1 MLNSPSGMQKE
12 GFMSRDDVE
21 KVFVKLAKDNRRL
34 NVLQQKSEYAIHE
47 ISKKLHSLKGLNMDS
62 ELDELKE
69 TFENRFK
76 SIENDN
82 KDNQYKLFDELDEK
96 VNSLEDKIEKIE
108 DQKMASME
116 DRVWNFIID
125 QSL

>member
-1 MLNSPSGMQKE
+1 
-12 GFMSRDDVE
+12 
-21 KVFVKLAKDNRRL
+21 
-34 NVLQQKSEYAIHE
+34 
-47 ISKKLHSLKGLNMDS
+47 MDS

-96 VNSLEDKIEKIE
+96 VNSLEDKIENIE

-116 DRVWNFIID
+116 DRVSKI
-125 QSL
+125 SK

>member
-1 MLNSPSGMQKE
+1 
-12 GFMSRDDVE
+12 MSRDDVE

-116 DRVWNFIID
+116 DRVSKI
-125 QSL
+125 SK

>member
-1 MLNSPSGMQKE
+1 
-12 GFMSRDDVE
+12 
-21 KVFVKLAKDNRRL
+21 
-34 NVLQQKSEYAIHE
+34 
-47 ISKKLHSLKGLNMDS
+47 MDS

-116 DRVWNFIID
+116 DRVSKI
-125 QSL
+125 SK